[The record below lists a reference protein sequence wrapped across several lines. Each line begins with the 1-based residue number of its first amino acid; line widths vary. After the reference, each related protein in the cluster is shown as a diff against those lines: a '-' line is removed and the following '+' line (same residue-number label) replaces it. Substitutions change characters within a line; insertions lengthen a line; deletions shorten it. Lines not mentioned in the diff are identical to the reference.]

1 MYPKGRA
8 ALLEDPA
15 VADAL
20 QQVATGGWQEE
31 ARRHAQAALAAL
43 ADRQPEAPTPRQNK
57 HVMLSYNWG
66 VQPVVERVVRE
77 LQVRGYRTW
86 FDLDDMTGNT
96 VDAMSEAVDNAA
108 VMLSCM
114 SLACKLVILSRFG
127 ALSVS
132 LTWKASLLQT
142 KNLPVSSNPLKKL
155 IACLMR
161 FRRILRLPPRGP
173 IRPPAAG
180 GHDSIDDG
188 KGVSPNRMARDAA
201 GHAAVFQL

>member
-1 MYPKGRA
+1 MYPPGRA

-43 ADRQPEAPTPRQNK
+43 ADRQPEPPTPRQNK

-114 SLACKLVILSRFG
+114 SLACKL
-127 ALSVS
+127 
-132 LTWKASLLQT
+132 
-142 KNLPVSSNPLKKL
+142 
-155 IACLMR
+155 
-161 FRRILRLPPRGP
+161 
-173 IRPPAAG
+173 
-180 GHDSIDDG
+180 
-188 KGVSPNRMARDAA
+188 
-201 GHAAVFQL
+201 

>member
-1 MYPKGRA
+1 MAQLAMYRPGRA

-114 SLACKLVILSRFG
+114 SLACKLVILSRFV

-132 LTWKASLLQT
+132 LT
-142 KNLPVSSNPLKKL
+142 
-155 IACLMR
+155 
-161 FRRILRLPPRGP
+161 
-173 IRPPAAG
+173 
-180 GHDSIDDG
+180 
-188 KGVSPNRMARDAA
+188 
-201 GHAAVFQL
+201 